1 VDAQIA
7 ARLPGIHAE
16 PALDPRRFIFH
27 RPVHA
32 VFHGWRSHCEDLPK
46 PARGAYADTL
56 RGLKLRVE
64 QRVD

>member
-1 VDAQIA
+1 VNAKIA
-7 ARLPGIHAE
+7 SRLPGIHAE
-16 PALDPRRFIFH
+16 PALDPRRFVFH

-32 VFHGWRSHCEDLPK
+32 VFDGRRSRGEDLPK
-46 PARGAYADTL
+46 PARGAYTNTL